1 MAGWSDKFVQHE
13 KKGES
18 IKTTKEEMERFIGVQ
33 MLMSIVKLPRYE
45 MYWSL
50 EKNVE
55 QVIFL
60 FSLKCYKKLC
70 EFLHV
75 ADNAEKEKEE
85 KKNDRL
91 FKVKPL
97 LDAAWANCLKIEPE
111 CIHSLNEQIIPA
123 KTKWSGGV
131 WQDNPKKLHKWGFKN
146 LVTVGQS
153 DMIYDFL
160 IYGGKNDN
168 SGDPLTAKDIVIR
181 LSKDIL
187 KNEGFQLYS
196 DNWFSTM
203 ELMLALN
210 SFRIFST
217 ATLWTNHLSGCPLLT
232 ETNLKKQVCG

>member
-1 MAGWSDKFVQHE
+1 M
-13 KKGES
+13 
-18 IKTTKEEMERFIGVQ
+18 KTTKEEMERFIGVQ

-97 LDAAWANCLKIEPE
+97 LDAA
-111 CIHSLNEQIIPA
+111 
-123 KTKWSGGV
+123 
-131 WQDNPKKLHKWGFKN
+131 
-146 LVTVGQS
+146 
-153 DMIYDFL
+153 
-160 IYGGKNDN
+160 
-168 SGDPLTAKDIVIR
+168 
-181 LSKDIL
+181 
-187 KNEGFQLYS
+187 
-196 DNWFSTM
+196 
-203 ELMLALN
+203 
-210 SFRIFST
+210 
-217 ATLWTNHLSGCPLLT
+217 
-232 ETNLKKQVCG
+232 